1 MYTRAPLC
9 TGWIR
14 RYLSATGSVGFSSVH
29 GVQDEPLLHRDG
41 VRLISVVLPS
51 EFAVD
56 VGVCVILLGSGFVAF
71 IFCRVLREFENIV
84 VVARWL
90 CVVTGGDLMRASSEG
105 M

>member
-1 MYTRAPLC
+1 MN
-9 TGWIR
+9 
-14 RYLSATGSVGFSSVH
+14 
-29 GVQDEPLLHRDG
+29 
-41 VRLISVVLPS
+41 LISVVLPS

-90 CVVTGGDLMRASSEG
+90 CVVTGGDLMQYARAVRGWYRNHTIFTRIITYESISKNT
-105 M
+105 